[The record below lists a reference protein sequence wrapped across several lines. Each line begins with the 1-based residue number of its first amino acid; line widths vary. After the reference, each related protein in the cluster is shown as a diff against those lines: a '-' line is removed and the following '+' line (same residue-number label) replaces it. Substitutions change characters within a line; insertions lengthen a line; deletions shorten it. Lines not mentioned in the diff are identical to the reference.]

1 MGTPLRQ
8 HCVLPPP
15 LTGEDDSGT
24 SAVRGRGRSGGEFG
38 DGPGSGFGDDGVFI
52 VAQGA

>member
-15 LTGEDDSGT
+15 PRGEEDVMPMAGP
-24 SAVRGRGRSGGEFG
+24 RPPSGGELG
-38 DGPGSGFGDDGVFI
+38 NGPSSGFGDDGVFI